1 MDADRFAR
9 IKDLLIALEDVPA
22 AERAAHLDRVCGEDA
37 SLRAFYPDSTPNSL
51 GAARV
56 DRRP

>member
-22 AERAAHLDRVCGEDA
+22 DERAAHLDRVCGDA